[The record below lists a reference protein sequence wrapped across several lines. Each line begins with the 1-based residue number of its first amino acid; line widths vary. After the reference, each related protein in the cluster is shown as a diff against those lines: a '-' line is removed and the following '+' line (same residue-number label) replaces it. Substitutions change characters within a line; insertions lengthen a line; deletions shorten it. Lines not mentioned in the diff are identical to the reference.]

1 MKKLYRNTNTHT
13 HTKST
18 QKVRNMKVPVKA
30 IFLGGGVFVGG
41 TFVAFNIFASNNELK
56 KQHQH
61 EVEIINNEHNGA
73 CCAISEQSRRV
84 AFNSGA
90 TMYDEDIGTD
100 EMVMGLP
107 LIRRFFI
114 GWNSQGRV
122 LEIAAGT
129 GRNLKYYDFDK
140 VSLTSLDCSKEMND
154 IAEAKAKQLKVPKK
168 RFQSF
173 VMDGEKLKFPDNT
186 FDTIVDT
193 FGLCSFE
200 NPDKVLKEMQRVCK
214 KNGQILLLEHG
225 KSHYDWL
232 NNILDSN
239 VVRHAERWGC
249 IWNRDINKLIEDSQM
264 EIKDV
269 TRWHFGTTYV
279 IKGKPSGIWK
289 EL

>member
-1 MKKLYRNTNTHT
+1 
-13 HTKST
+13 
-18 QKVRNMKVPVKA
+18 MKVPVKA

-41 TFVAFNIFASNNELK
+41 TFVAFNIFANKNELK

-173 VMDGEKLKFPDNT
+173 VMDAENLKFPDNT